1 MSHRVTTRSQSVHT
15 DNTPKNKRTHSP
27 QEPGEEKTTKKHKT
41 NTLSAMDFAELKK
54 LITQSSEAIENKI
67 YSSQKSLESKFSEL
81 AIKVEGDVSKLKS
94 SMDEFKAEVSGELHD
109 VKVQLSSNTPRIDN
123 TEDDIQRI
131 QRSSD
136 LRVIGFPVKE
146 NENLFEIF
154 KAIAN
159 EIGFEINSQFCTP
172 TIERIPIKNR
182 ITGEMLKSHTV
193 LIQFPA
199 LKQKQSF
206 YLNKMPLKPENFGLP
221 AANRIIIGENLTRK
235 NAQLFKQ
242 AQIMRKDRKIA
253 QTFTE
258 DGIVKIKLKKGKN
271 EQTYTV
277 RNTITLESI
286 VAKYVPSTTSTSAAL
301 QSSADR
307 TNTEAAEKTT
317 DETTVP
323 TLEQNN
329 DKGEPS
335 HDSPAKSNT
344 NNDNAPQVGTPAV
357 TTRY

>member
-27 QEPGEEKTTKKHKT
+27 QESEEEKTSKKHKT
-41 NTLSAMDFAELKK
+41 NTLSAMDFAKLKK

-67 YSSQKSLESKFSEL
+67 DSSQKSLESKFSEL
-81 AIKVEGDVSKLKS
+81 AIKVEGDVSKLKL
-94 SMDEFKAEVSGELHD
+94 SMDEFKAEVSSELHD
-109 VKVQLSSNTPRIDN
+109 VKVQLSSNTQRIDN

-159 EIGFEINSQFCTP
+159 EIGFEINPQFCTP
-172 TIERIPIKNR
+172 TIERIPVKNR

-206 YLNKMPLKPENFGLP
+206 YSHYLNKMPLKPENFGLP
-221 AANRIIIGENLTRK
+221 TANRIIIGENLTRK

-258 DGIVKIKLKKGKN
+258 DGIVKLKLKKGKN

-286 VAKYVPSTTSTSAAL
+286 VAKYEPSTTSTSAAL
-301 QSSADR
+301 QSNADK
-307 TNTEAAEKTT
+307 TNTEATDKTT
-317 DETTVP
+317 E
-323 TLEQNN
+323 
-329 DKGEPS
+329 
-335 HDSPAKSNT
+335 H
-344 NNDNAPQVGTPAV
+344 
-357 TTRY
+357 R